1 MPRRL
6 QSWSDKPLP
15 TRIAAPTNTAIG
27 RQIAS
32 LVPAGAVRLGQSEER
47 GVDVVETT
55 DTFDLNGDGRAD
67 VRLVTRK
74 QRGVVDGVMLDLER
88 PGADRRQTY
97 FAPGNGKVDS
107 FFDGND
113 TNGTW
118 TRDDDRDGRVD
129 AVLMTGADMGTF
141 TLDGHSG
148 RPIDDQGQPIALEP
162 GKLPREIFARGFNDT
177 DGDGRFD
184 QEFVGGP
191 WWIKDQ

>member
-15 TRIAAPTNTAIG
+15 TRVPVPTNTAIG

-32 LVPAGAVRLGQSEER
+32 LVPAGAVRLGRSEER
-47 GVDVVETT
+47 GVEVVETT

-67 VRLVTRK
+67 ARLRTTSRL
-74 QRGVVDGVMLDLER
+74 GVVDRVMLEVER
-88 PGADRRQTY
+88 PAADRRQAW

-118 TRDDDRDGRVD
+118 TRDEDRDGRVD
-129 AVLMTGADMGTF
+129 AVLMTGADMGSF
-141 TLDGHSG
+141 TLDGHTG
-148 RPIDDQGQPIALEP
+148 RPIDDRGQPIPVES
-162 GKLPREIFARGFNDT
+162 GKLPAAIFARGFDDT
-177 DGDGRFD
+177 DGDGSFD

-191 WWIKDQ
+191 WWIKEQ